1 LSILDD
7 ANPDYLISELAGP
20 LSFDAARAFRHAA
33 VAALGSLTCYGP
45 GIAYRTVGPIQAAF
59 FTPPSDARSAW
70 DIADERLR
78 SSGRLSRLLAS
89 PPLAEDSERQQ
100 KARRSRWSRFQAVG

>member
-70 DIADERLR
+70 DITDERLR
-78 SSGRLSRLLAS
+78 VSGRSNKLIAA
-89 PPLAEDSERQQ
+89 PPLERDSARQQ
-100 KARRSRWSRFQAVG
+100 QARQTRFRG